1 MVSVPTQA
9 ENLLQVYQQAK
20 QFDAQ
25 LQAQETGY
33 LATLEN
39 RPQALA
45 AKKPQVTLSGSAGL
59 SRTDIFRDASVLSDT
74 SHTNTSNVAYTL
86 NVSKSLYNKS
96 IDAAIAQADVGIAQA
111 FANLESQ
118 RQSLLLRVAQR
129 YFNFLLAQDTVEYAA
144 TQRQSTER
152 QLKQTKAFFD
162 AGRSP
167 ITDVREAQARYDL
180 TVAQEVNAQQQ
191 LAVAR
196 EALRVVT
203 GQNYQTL
210 NAPQPNIKLIM
221 PQPNSVDSWVTASVK
236 NNKTLQVSQKAIEV
250 AQADINRQRAANG
263 PVVSVYA
270 RHTGSMSSGN
280 SALDPIS
287 TGLSAGVEASIP
299 LYTGGAT
306 ASKVRQAQLGFKQA
320 QQNYQYQARLVE
332 EQVRSAY
339 LSVQSSIAQAQA
351 NRQALLSAET
361 AAKAT
366 QVGFQVGTRTAVD
379 MLTTLSAV
387 FSARR
392 DYSSARYN
400 YLLNMINLKQ
410 ATGVLAEQ
418 DLAQMSRLLTQPVA
432 LQRAALQKQTEA
444 ILKPVELD
452 GLALSAGSK
461 PSAKPSKAKENTAD
475 LLVLPKLPPLPTLN
489 TPAPIAIPALPSLP
503 VPSVPL
509 SGSVV
514 VR

>member
-1 MVSVPTQA
+1 MCVALSCASLPAYA

-20 QFDAQ
+20 TFDAQ

-39 RPQALA
+39 RVQAQA

-59 SRTDIFRDASVLSDT
+59 SRTDVFRDASVLSDT
-74 SHTNTSNVAYTL
+74 SHSNSSSASYSLSVT
-86 NVSKSLYNKS
+86 KSLYNKS
-96 IDAAIAQADVGIAQA
+96 INAAIAQADVGIAQA
-111 FANLESQ
+111 FAGLESQ
-118 RQSLLLRVAQR
+118 RQNLLLNVAQR

-144 TQRQSTER
+144 AQKQSTER

-162 AGRSP
+162 AGRSA

-180 TVAQEVNAQQQ
+180 TLAQEVSAQQQ

-196 EALRVVT
+196 EALRVLT
-203 GQNYQTL
+203 GVNYKTL

-221 PQPNSVDSWVTASVK
+221 PQPNNVETWVSASAK
-236 NNKTLQVSQKAIEV
+236 NNKTLVVSQKAIEV
-250 AQADINRQRAANG
+250 AKADIDRQRAANG
-263 PVVSVYA
+263 PVVSGYA
-270 RHTGSMSSGN
+270 RHTGSMSSG
-280 SALDPIS
+280 SSPLDPIT
-287 TGLSAGVEASIP
+287 TGFSVGVEASIP

-306 ASKVRQAQLGFKQA
+306 ASKVRQAQLSFKQA

-332 EQVRSAY
+332 EQVRSAF
-339 LSVQSSIAQAQA
+339 LSVQSSIAQATA

-400 YLLNMINLKQ
+400 YLLNMISLKM
-410 ATGVLAEQ
+410 AAGVLAEQ
-418 DLAQMSRLLTQPVA
+418 DLAQMSRLLTQPPS
-432 LQRAALQKQTEA
+432 LQRAVLQKQTQEL
-444 ILKPVELD
+444 LKPIDLD
-452 GLALSAGSK
+452 ALGLGNTPAATK
-461 PSAKPSKAKENTAD
+461 RPTMTTKEDNI
-475 LLVLPKLPPLPTLN
+475 LPLPTLTPLPTIELPPLP
-489 TPAPIAIPALPSLP
+489 SLP
-503 VPSVPL
+503 APSVPL